1 MFQMFGEIGEI
12 EILYFRLLNLNN
24 KYLSPDLVFEA
35 KSKGYMFELIIAGYL
50 DNMTNS
56 AFVWLL
62 DK

>member
-1 MFQMFGEIGEI
+1 MFGEIGEI

-50 DNMTNS
+50 DNITNS
-56 AFVWLL
+56 AFV
-62 DK
+62 